1 LAAGK
6 WERCDY
12 CHDTPAV
19 GVDNTPG
26 SRAGKSVLITRT
38 AGNFEQTRNACELNE
53 GIVAMSGPKKPTDTA
68 AMKGMYSN
76 IENMIR
82 SRTVNLILYING
94 IDGIT
99 AEMCDGTDTPVE
111 ITDHFSVGEVL
122 DALERK
128 LEEKAGT
135 LFPDKGA

>member
-1 LAAGK
+1 
-6 WERCDY
+6 
-12 CHDTPAV
+12 
-19 GVDNTPG
+19 
-26 SRAGKSVLITRT
+26 
-38 AGNFEQTRNACELNE
+38 
-53 GIVAMSGPKKPTDTA
+53 MSGPKKPTDTA

-82 SRTVNLILYING
+82 SRTVNLVLYING

-111 ITDHFSVGEVL
+111 ITDHFSVGEVM